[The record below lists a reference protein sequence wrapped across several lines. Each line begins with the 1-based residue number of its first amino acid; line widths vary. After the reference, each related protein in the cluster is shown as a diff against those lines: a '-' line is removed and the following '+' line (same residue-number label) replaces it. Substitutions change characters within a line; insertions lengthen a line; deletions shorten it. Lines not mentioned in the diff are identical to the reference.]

1 MRNTPTLGWG
11 LIGASDIAATRM
23 IPAIA
28 AQSDSRVAAVMS
40 STMERAR
47 RFAHDHDIPAAYDR
61 LEDILADPAVDVVYI
76 STTNDRH
83 KEQTMAAAHGALRAL
98 PDLRRSRGSGSGG
111 AAAAWAGKHVLCE
124 KPLALSLDDAQ
135 AMVEA
140 CRGAGVVLGTNHH
153 LRNAA
158 THRTLRRLV
167 ADGAIGTPLAVRV
180 FHAIY
185 LPPRLHGWRLTAP
198 AAGGGVIFDITV
210 HDADTLRFV
219 LGDEVVEV
227 TALAA
232 QQGLAAG
239 DLEDTV
245 MGVMRFRQGALAQ
258 HHDAFTI
265 RHARTGFEVHGTE
278 GSLYAEDVM
287 TQDPIGR
294 VVLRREGAADEEVDV
309 GPPEDL
315 YVRAVRLFNAAV
327 RGDGQPAATGED
339 GVRSLAIALA
349 VRESVRTGRRVPVQ
363 YPTQAGSHPG
373 P

>member
-1 MRNTPTLGWG
+1 MRSAPALGWG

-28 AQSDSRVAAVMS
+28 AQPDSRVVAVMS
-40 STMERAR
+40 STIERAR
-47 RFAHDHDIPAAYDR
+47 QFAHDHNIPRAYDR
-61 LEDILADPAVDVVYI
+61 LEDILADPAVDVVYV

-83 KEQTMAAAHGALRAL
+83 KEQTLAAAQ
-98 PDLRRSRGSGSGG
+98 
-111 AAAAWAGKHVLCE
+111 AGKHVLCE

-158 THRTLRRLV
+158 THRTLRRLI
-167 ADGAIGTPLAVRV
+167 ADGAIGRPLAVRV

-185 LPPRLHGWRLTAP
+185 LPPRLQGWRLTAP

-219 LGDEVVEV
+219 LDDEVVEV

-239 DLEDTV
+239 DLEDAV

-294 VVLRREGAADEEVDV
+294 VVLRREGAGDEEVDV

-315 YVRAVRLFNAAV
+315 YVCAVRLFNAAV

-349 VRESVRTGRRVPVQ
+349 VRESVRTGCRVPVQ
-363 YPTQAGSHPG
+363 YPTQARSDPAS
-373 P
+373 